1 MADHEKIEAIRK
13 LEEQFGHRFTHLPEN
28 WNEQLV
34 RSFREASPKNP
45 DSLQPFWDATVAL
58 GKATMQHVPAVL
70 NHSALFV
77 CVPRGAYPLAIGA
90 TEQYS
95 NVGIIVTNDGAH
107 KNGGPLIPDS
117 VPMQRIGTLYL
128 VDSVL
133 DQGGTLDKTLKALSQ
148 RIFAERIV
156 MPTVITH
163 PPTVERVLQQYPS
176 LHIITADTESEF
188 IPAAVG
194 GGFWLAGFGDIGANV
209 EAHTQQTDQPYLMPP
224 PGWYPDG
231 LLI

>member
-1 MADHEKIEAIRK
+1 MADHEKFEVIRK
-13 LEEQFGHRFTHLPEN
+13 LEEQFGHRFTHLPEK

-34 RSFREASPKNP
+34 RNFREASPINP

-58 GKATMQHVPAVL
+58 GKATMYHVPAIL

-77 CVPRGAYPLAIGA
+77 CVPRGAYPLTIGV
-90 TEQYS
+90 TEQYR
-95 NVGIIVTNDGAH
+95 NVGIIVTNDGAY
-107 KNGGPLIPDS
+107 KNSDPLIPDS
-117 VPMQRIGTLYL
+117 VPKQSIGTLFF

-133 DQGGTLDKTLKALSQ
+133 DQGGTLDKTLEALSR

-156 MPTVITH
+156 MPTVIAH
-163 PPTVERVLQQYPS
+163 PPTVERVLLQYPS
-176 LHIITADTESEF
+176 LHIVTADTESKF

-194 GGFWLAGFGDIGANV
+194 SGFWLAGFGDIGGIV
-209 EAHTQQTDQPYLMPP
+209 EAYATETGQSHLMSP

-231 LLI
+231 L